1 MPAILGSVT
10 RERYDELVNISPP
23 STNRAPVTGTWIP
36 QGKLG
41 SDQACP
47 PVLSA
52 TGCEAI
58 EQPANPYAQ
67 R

>member
-10 RERYDELVNISPP
+10 RERYDELVDTSPP
-23 STNRAPVTGTWIP
+23 SKYRAPVTGTWIP
-36 QGKLG
+36 EGRRG
-41 SDQACP
+41 SDLAGP

-52 TGCEAI
+52 TGCEAV